1 MQTGEN
7 SIIEARILYHLT
19 HIHNALICN
28 KMKVFDVL
36 FAIKYKCLTF
46 MTLCLNTTINLS
58 TPS

>member
-28 KMKVFDVL
+28 KIKVFDVL

-46 MTLCLNTTINLS
+46 MTLCLNTTI
-58 TPS
+58 